1 MSQKVK
7 KRVQANS
14 ADRRRKASRKRKK
27 RNKRLQMLKRILL
40 LSALS
45 IVFLT
50 AAGVTAVFVL
60 NQKPGR
66 EEPDTNIAQGIW
78 QEEKDSGTKTV
89 KEGNKENKGKK
100 KIAGKKE
107 SSAHDESNADD
118 KAEKKSKKTNGSARD
133 QTGEKIRKYIKKMTI
148 EEKVAQLFMI
158 TPEEFTHVQNVVMAG
173 DATRKALNQY
183 PVGGLAYFK
192 NNIQS
197 EEQFSQMVKIA
208 QSYSMDRTGLPLF
221 IGIDEE
227 GGTVRRISGRGFAN
241 VPVIPDMCQIG
252 EKKDSAAAYDIGL
265 QIGEYLSRFQVNVD
279 FAPVADV
286 YSNPDN
292 TVVGKRAF
300 GSDPKLVADMV
311 ANEVRG
317 LKEKKVFST
326 LKHFPGH
333 GNTAEDSHSGR
344 AYSYK
349 SLDELRSCE
358 LVPFQAGID
367 AGAEFVMAGHISLPN
382 ALGDDTPAS
391 LNYQMI
397 TEVLRGEMGFDGI
410 VITDSLSM
418 GAISNNYT
426 PEEAAV
432 RAVLA
437 GVDLILISGNFER
450 AYTGVLDALKH
461 GRITEEWVDAALGRI
476 LKLKMAMVDAQP

>member
-1 MSQKVK
+1 
-7 KRVQANS
+7 
-14 ADRRRKASRKRKK
+14 
-27 RNKRLQMLKRILL
+27 
-40 LSALS
+40 
-45 IVFLT
+45 
-50 AAGVTAVFVL
+50 
-60 NQKPGR
+60 
-66 EEPDTNIAQGIW
+66 
-78 QEEKDSGTKTV
+78 
-89 KEGNKENKGKK
+89 
-100 KIAGKKE
+100 
-107 SSAHDESNADD
+107 
-118 KAEKKSKKTNGSARD
+118 
-133 QTGEKIRKYIKKMTI
+133 
-148 EEKVAQLFMI
+148 
-158 TPEEFTHVQNVVMAG
+158 
-173 DATRKALNQY
+173 
-183 PVGGLAYFK
+183 
-192 NNIQS
+192 
-197 EEQFSQMVKIA
+197 MVKIA

-241 VPVIPDMCQIG
+241 VPVIPDMGQVG

-292 TVVGKRAF
+292 TVVGRRAF

-317 LKEKKVFST
+317 LKEKEIFSV

-344 AYSYK
+344 ACSYK
-349 SLDELRSCE
+349 SLEELRSCE

-382 ALGDDTPAS
+382 VLGNDTPAS
-391 LNYQMI
+391 LSYQMI

-410 VITDSLSM
+410 VVTDSLSM
-418 GAISNNYT
+418 GAVSQNYT

-437 GVDLILISGNFER
+437 GVDLVLTSGNFER

-476 LKLKMAMVDAQP
+476 LKLKMAMVDAQS